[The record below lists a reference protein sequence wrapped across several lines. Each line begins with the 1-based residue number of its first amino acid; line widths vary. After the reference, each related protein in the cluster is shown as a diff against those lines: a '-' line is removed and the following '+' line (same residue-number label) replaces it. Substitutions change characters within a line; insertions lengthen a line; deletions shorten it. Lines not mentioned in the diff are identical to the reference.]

1 MKKTIAMVLC
11 LMMVLSMFCGC
22 GPTEQPGG
30 TSAPETT
37 APVAHTLQVG
47 YGRADITPPYSVPL
61 GGRHTEDF
69 SETVD
74 DNLFATCIAFTDE
87 TGNTILL
94 YQLDLLFSFS
104 QAMMARVS
112 IAKATGVNGLQI
124 MVTSTHNHSAP
135 NLSSSNA
142 NIERYAEEVLKPQMV
157 EAAKAAMDDR
167 KPVKS
172 MQIARTY
179 PEGLNFLRHYILK
192 DGTKVGW
199 ASPVVQAVNNGTMQ
213 GHLFDADNEMQLL
226 KFVRDGGKD
235 VVLMNWQG
243 HPRAHDAKYAIRAD
257 TEAIR
262 QQVEPLL
269 DCHFAY
275 ILGASGNVNS
285 SSKIPEEVR
294 ANDYRENAKLLAQY
308 AAEASTGFKEV
319 KIGKLQLVSY
329 NHPGKKPN
337 SEITTD
343 IPLYA
348 FSLGDVAFATAPYEM
363 FTENGKKVKADSP
376 FEMTFMASC
385 SNGNCGYIPSSSAF
399 DYDCYEVSIT
409 RYARGTAEDLV
420 ESHVNMLKQL
430 YETKD

>member
-1 MKKTIAMVLC
+1 
-11 LMMVLSMFCGC
+11 
-22 GPTEQPGG
+22 
-30 TSAPETT
+30 
-37 APVAHTLQVG
+37 
-47 YGRADITPPYSVPL
+47 
-61 GGRHTEDF
+61 
-69 SETVD
+69 
-74 DNLFATCIAFTDE
+74 
-87 TGNTILL
+87 
-94 YQLDLLFSFS
+94 
-104 QAMMARVS
+104 
-112 IAKATGVNGLQI
+112 
-124 MVTSTHNHSAP
+124 MVTSTHNHSGP
-135 NLSSSNA
+135 NLSNSNG
-142 NIERYAEEVLKPQMV
+142 NIERYCEEILQPQMV
-157 EAAKAAMDDR
+157 EAAKAAMADR
-167 KPVKS
+167 KPVKT
-172 MQIARTY
+172 MEIARTY
-179 PEGLNFLRHYILK
+179 PENLNFLRHYILT

-199 ASPVVQAVNNGTMQ
+199 ASPVVQAVKNGTMQ

-226 KFVRDGGKD
+226 KFTRDGGKD

-243 HPRAHDAKYAIRAD
+243 HPRAHDEKYAIRAD

-294 ANDYRENAKLLAQY
+294 ANDYKENANLLAQY
-308 AAEASTGFKEV
+308 AVEAAANFQEV
-319 KIGKLQLVSY
+319 EIGKLQLTSY

-337 SEITTD
+337 SDMTTD

-363 FTENGKKVKADSP
+363 FTENGKKVKTESP

-385 SNGNCGYIPSSSAF
+385 SNGNCGYIPSSDAF

-409 RYARGTAEDLV
+409 RYVRGTAEELV
-420 ESHVNMLKQL
+420 EAHVNMLKQL